1 MDLKGIMLNEISQR
15 EKDKYMISL
24 TCGILKKKKNK
35 FTDTKNRLVGTRGRG
50 GNGTGKMG
58 EGNF

>member
-15 EKDKYMISL
+15 EKDKCMISL
-24 TCGILKKKKNK
+24 TCGIFKKKKNK
-35 FTDTKNRLVGTRGRG
+35 FIDTKYRLVGTRGRG
-50 GNGTGKMG
+50 GNGTGKLG